1 MIARISPRLSVW
13 LALLGLAGLPLAARA
28 QSDGVGSPNGAWD
41 ISDLLDHLPTMSPFG
56 KLNENSAFPIKYYAR
71 PHLGDFFHRD
81 YLRLPV
87 GARAQVTDHLELS
100 AELEGY
106 FTHGLGDAAGY
117 GLSRYRVGWKY
128 EEVMGPLHRL
138 GWSTGL
144 DFESPLSR
152 PPMELTDGHRHL
164 LPFLAFSKVILS
176 DSNIVGYAGLR
187 ADFLSH
193 TALPANFGR
202 NQLHSN
208 STTFGAG
215 LTRDWTRFRVALTG
229 TWSTTA
235 LLTNENKNVFALRPD
250 LLIPLTR
257 KPGPNS
263 RTHLLLIVGGRAVH
277 GPDGTELGVTG
288 SVRIEFAVQA
298 GRAKP

>member
-1 MIARISPRLSVW
+1 MTARLSPRLSVC
-13 LALLGLAGLPLAARA
+13 LALLGLACLPLAVR
-28 QSDGVGSPNGAWD
+28 AWD

-87 GARAQVTDHLELS
+87 GARAQITDHVELNT
-100 AELEGY
+100 EVEGY
-106 FTHGLGDAAGY
+106 FTHGLRDTAGY
-117 GLSRYRVGWKY
+117 GLSRFRIGGKY
-128 EEVMGPLHRL
+128 EEVMSTLHPL

-144 DFESPLSR
+144 DFETPLSR

-164 LPFLAFSKVILS
+164 LPFLAFSKVILP
-176 DSNIVGYAGLR
+176 DSKVVGYTGFHF
-187 ADFLSH
+187 DFLSH
-193 TALPANFGR
+193 TPLPANFGR

-229 TWSTTA
+229 TWSTTT
-235 LLTNENKNVFALRPD
+235 LLSNESKNVFALRPD

-263 RTHLLLIVGGRAVH
+263 RTHLLLIVGGRAVN

-288 SVRIEFAVQA
+288 SVRIEFAVQS
-298 GRAKP
+298 GHAKP